1 MIRCPAYGADAFK
14 IEAARGECKATC
26 GRTARARRLGS
37 AVWRGARDAHA
48 RRRRGERTHARRSSV
63 ARGRSRLPRA
73 AAGPGRRAARQRGGA
88 GAAHRAAR
96 RTTRAMAF
104 RRSRAAGGGYAGSAL
119 ADPKSCGLG
128 GGPELR
134 REGATPCE
142 RLDRA
147 APAMR
152 ARDAHAKAGRK
163 CIAFAIRDARGRP
176 TPPRGASVAGSAQCR
191 AGASS
196 RRAAH
201 GRGEGGV
208 AGNGGGNGGD
218 GGDGDDA
225 AAARRRHPPARGAA
239 AQPARR

>member
-63 ARGRSRLPRA
+63 ARARSRLPRA
-73 AAGPGRRAARQRGGA
+73 AAGPAGGTAAGA

-176 TPPRGASVAGSAQCR
+176 TPPCGASVARSAQCR

-201 GRGEGGV
+201 GR
-208 AGNGGGNGGD
+208 
-218 GGDGDDA
+218 
-225 AAARRRHPPARGAA
+225 RRRRGR
-239 AQPARR
+239 QWRRRGGRR

>member
-63 ARGRSRLPRA
+63 ARAPSRLPR
-73 AAGPGRRAARQRGGA
+73 
-88 GAAHRAAR
+88 AAHRAAR

-104 RRSRAAGGGYAGSAL
+104 RRSRAAEGGYAGSAL
-119 ADPKSCGLG
+119 DDPKSCGLG

-142 RLDRA
+142 ALDRA

-176 TPPRGASVAGSAQCR
+176 TPPCGASVAGSAQCR

-201 GRGEGGV
+201 GR
-208 AGNGGGNGGD
+208 
-218 GGDGDDA
+218 
-225 AAARRRHPPARGAA
+225 RRRRGR
-239 AQPARR
+239 QWRWQWRRRGGRR

>member
-48 RRRRGERTHARRSSV
+48 RRRRGERTHAWRSSV
-63 ARGRSRLPRA
+63 ARAPSRLPRA
-73 AAGPGRRAARQRGGA
+73 AAGPGRAGSAGGTAAR
-88 GAAHRAAR
+88 AAHRAAR

-104 RRSRAAGGGYAGSAL
+104 RRSRAAEGGYAGSAL
-119 ADPKSCGLG
+119 DDPKSCGLG

-201 GRGEGGV
+201 GRRRRRGRQWRWQWRRR
-208 AGNGGGNGGD
+208 

>member
-63 ARGRSRLPRA
+63 ARARSRLPRA
-73 AAGPGRRAARQRGGA
+73 AAGPGRRAARQRGRGRRIVPRVERHA
-88 GAAHRAAR
+88 RWRSDEAAQQ
-96 RTTRAMAF
+96 
-104 RRSRAAGGGYAGSAL
+104 GGGYAGSAL

-176 TPPRGASVAGSAQCR
+176 TPPCGASVAGSAQCR

>member
-63 ARGRSRLPRA
+63 ARAPSRLPRA
-73 AAGPGRRAARQRGGA
+73 AAGPGRRAARQRGRGRGRRIVPRVERHARWRSDEAAQQGA
-88 GAAHRAAR
+88 GTPAR
-96 RTTRAMAF
+96 RSPIRNHVASVVGPSCVGKAPRHA
-104 RRSRAAGGGYAGSAL
+104 RRSIARPRRCERETRTRRPTASAL
-119 ADPKSCGLG
+119 PSPSETRG
-128 GGPELR
+128 GDR
-134 REGATPCE
+134 R
-142 RLDRA
+142 
-147 APAMR
+147 
-152 ARDAHAKAGRK
+152 
-163 CIAFAIRDARGRP
+163 
-176 TPPRGASVAGSAQCR
+176 
-191 AGASS
+191 

-201 GRGEGGV
+201 RSQAVPSAARARRQDEPRMGGEGGV

>member
-63 ARGRSRLPRA
+63 ARARSRLPRA
-73 AAGPGRRAARQRGGA
+73 AAGPARRSTIRNHVASVVGPSCVGKAPRHARGSIARPRRCERETRTRRPAASALPSPSETRGGD
-88 GAAHRAAR
+88 R
-96 RTTRAMAF
+96 R
-104 RRSRAAGGGYAGSAL
+104 
-119 ADPKSCGLG
+119 
-128 GGPELR
+128 
-134 REGATPCE
+134 
-142 RLDRA
+142 
-147 APAMR
+147 
-152 ARDAHAKAGRK
+152 
-163 CIAFAIRDARGRP
+163 
-176 TPPRGASVAGSAQCR
+176 
-191 AGASS
+191 

-201 GRGEGGV
+201 RSQAVPSAARARRQDEPRMGAAKAAWPAMAVAMAATRGG
-208 AGNGGGNGGD
+208 
-218 GGDGDDA
+218 GDDA

>member
-63 ARGRSRLPRA
+63 ARAPSRLPRA
-73 AAGPGRRAARQRGGA
+73 AAGPGRRAARQRGRRIVPRVERHARWRSDEAAQQRA
-88 GAAHRAAR
+88 GTRAR
-96 RTTRAMAF
+96 RSTIRNHVASVVGPSCVGKAPRHA
-104 RRSRAAGGGYAGSAL
+104 RRSIARPRRCERETRTRRPAASAL
-119 ADPKSCGLG
+119 PSPSETRG
-128 GGPELR
+128 GDR
-134 REGATPCE
+134 R
-142 RLDRA
+142 
-147 APAMR
+147 
-152 ARDAHAKAGRK
+152 
-163 CIAFAIRDARGRP
+163 
-176 TPPRGASVAGSAQCR
+176 
-191 AGASS
+191 

-201 GRGEGGV
+201 RSQAVPSAARARRQDEPRMGAAKAAWPAMAVAMAATRGG
-208 AGNGGGNGGD
+208 
-218 GGDGDDA
+218 GDDA

>member
-1 MIRCPAYGADAFK
+1 MIRCPANGADAFK

-63 ARGRSRLPRA
+63 ARAPSRLPRA
-73 AAGPGRRAARQRGGA
+73 AAGPGRAGSAGGTAAR
-88 GAAHRAAR
+88 AAHRAAR

-104 RRSRAAGGGYAGSAL
+104 RRSRAAEGGYAGSAL
-119 ADPKSCGLG
+119 DDPKSCGLG

-142 RLDRA
+142 ALDRA

>member
-63 ARGRSRLPRA
+63 ARARSRLPRA
-73 AAGPGRRAARQRGGA
+73 AAGPGRRAARQRGRRIVPRVERHARWRSDEAAQQRA
-88 GAAHRAAR
+88 GTRAR
-96 RTTRAMAF
+96 RSTIRNHVASVVGPSCVGKAPRHARGSIARPRRCERETRT
-104 RRSRAAGGGYAGSAL
+104 RRPAASAL
-119 ADPKSCGLG
+119 PSPSETRG
-128 GGPELR
+128 GDR
-134 REGATPCE
+134 R
-142 RLDRA
+142 
-147 APAMR
+147 
-152 ARDAHAKAGRK
+152 
-163 CIAFAIRDARGRP
+163 
-176 TPPRGASVAGSAQCR
+176 
-191 AGASS
+191 

-201 GRGEGGV
+201 RSQAVPSAARARRQDEPRMGGEGGV

>member
-63 ARGRSRLPRA
+63 ARAPSRLPRA
-73 AAGPGRRAARQRGGA
+73 AAE
-88 GAAHRAAR
+88 
-96 RTTRAMAF
+96 
-104 RRSRAAGGGYAGSAL
+104 
-119 ADPKSCGLG
+119 PKSCGLG

-163 CIAFAIRDARGRP
+163 CIAFPIRDARGRP